1 MFARNESDQKPNGRL
16 IMLLQQYQ
24 QKNDLLLSKEQS
36 SNEKGDEALQLFV
49 SILQLNYQIINLGD
63 QKDQIQ
69 EVNTQITTENFKL
82 ARLVK
87 SIAADSK
94 NIDLICAKLSKISQE
109 IEVYSVFLTM
119 IDGAKF
125 WK

>member
-24 QKNDLLLSKEQS
+24 QENDLLLAQELS
-36 SNEKGDEALQLFV
+36 SNEKVNKALQLFV

-63 QKDQIQ
+63 QKGQIQ
-69 EVNTQITTENFKL
+69 EFNTQITAENFML
-82 ARLVK
+82 ARLEK

-94 NIDLICAKLSKISQE
+94 NIDLICGKLSKISKE

-125 WK
+125 WE